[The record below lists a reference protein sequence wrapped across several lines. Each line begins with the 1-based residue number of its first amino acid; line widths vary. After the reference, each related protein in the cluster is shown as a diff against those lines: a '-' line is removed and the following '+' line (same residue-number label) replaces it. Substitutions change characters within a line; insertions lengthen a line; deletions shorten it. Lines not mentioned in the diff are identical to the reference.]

1 MTPEG
6 ATGRARRAA
15 RPATIAAVPKIES
28 VRPGEAF
35 ASDLG
40 EHPLA
45 DLLMGILRGNLTG
58 ALRLELDPATR
69 NLVYFRDGV
78 PVAVDLPALGVSLA
92 GVLADRGELSADVA
106 QQVAQRA
113 RSAGTSESRVI
124 EIERVVAEGA
134 LRDGVRARARL
145 ELERLFGAGAHR
157 FVFTEGVA
165 VPRDADLAVLQPLPI
180 IYAGLAQGSSEP
192 VSRFF
197 ARWGAH
203 RFRLADTYP
212 RGVDPFEWG
221 PDVERA
227 IAILEAPLSIGA
239 LHDAGLEPITAR
251 VALAALHAADMLEI
265 HDPSPGAANLRR

>member
-1 MTPEG
+1 M
-6 ATGRARRAA
+6 
-15 RPATIAAVPKIES
+15 AAVPKIES
-28 VRPGEAF
+28 VRPGEDF
-35 ASDLG
+35 VSDLG

-58 ALRLELDPATR
+58 ALRLDLDPALG
-69 NLVYFRDGV
+69 NVVYFRDGV

-92 GVLADRGELSADVA
+92 GVLAERGELSRDTADHVVA
-106 QQVAQRA
+106 RA

-134 LRDGVRARARL
+134 LRDGVRARARM

-157 FVFTEGVA
+157 FVFAEGAA

-180 IYAGLAQGSSEP
+180 IYAGLARGGLSGAVE
-192 VSRFF
+192 RFET
-197 ARWGAH
+197 RWGAH

-221 PDVERA
+221 AEVEAA
-227 IAILEAPLSIGA
+227 ISILEAPQPLAA
-239 LHDAGLEPITAR
+239 LQEAGLEPITAR
-251 VALAALHAADMLEI
+251 VALTALHTADMLEI
-265 HDPSPGAANLRR
+265 HDPVPGMAHFPRR